1 MIEPLRGQIRYKTPS
16 FSLVAIAGRILLG
29 GSTMKNKTISSIPRN
44 ESETLQVSMFLA
56 DEKLFAD
63 VRIFYATIDGMR
75 PTKKGISIP
84 VERLPLLIQS
94 LTEISSL
101 TAKFLE
107 PDADGFTH
115 EIIPEELP

>member
-1 MIEPLRGQIRYKTPS
+1 
-16 FSLVAIAGRILLG
+16 
-29 GSTMKNKTISSIPRN
+29 MKNKVIGIIPRN
-44 ESETLQVSMFLA
+44 ESETLQISVFLA

-63 VRIFYATIDGMR
+63 VRIFYATIDGMK

-84 VERLPLLIQS
+84 VEKLPLLIQS
-94 LTEISSL
+94 LNEIAHL

-115 EIIPEELP
+115 EVIPEELPWFPS